1 MRLALLSLLV
11 LLATGCTT
19 ERVILVNRQG
29 EELTCETSGYGFFGS
44 VSVRNQHQQCIAEAE
59 KRGYRLR

>member
-1 MRLALLSLLV
+1 MQASWVFLLV
-11 LLATGCTT
+11 LTLAGCAT
-19 ERVILVNRQG
+19 ERAVLVNSQG
-29 EELTCETSGYGFFGS
+29 EQLTCETSGYGFFGS